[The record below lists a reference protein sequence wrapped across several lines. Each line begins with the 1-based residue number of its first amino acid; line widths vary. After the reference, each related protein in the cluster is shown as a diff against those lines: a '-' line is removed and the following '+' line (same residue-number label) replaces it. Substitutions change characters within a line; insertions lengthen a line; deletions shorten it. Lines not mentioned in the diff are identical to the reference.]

1 MHIVLNY
8 LININNIS
16 DNGIQSL
23 ENIKQKFDK
32 YKDEKYLVFVK
43 ILLPIC
49 NMIVIIKPLF

>member
-23 ENIKQKFDK
+23 EKIKQKFDK
-32 YKDEKYLVFVK
+32 YKGEKYLVFVK
-43 ILLPIC
+43 ILLLIC